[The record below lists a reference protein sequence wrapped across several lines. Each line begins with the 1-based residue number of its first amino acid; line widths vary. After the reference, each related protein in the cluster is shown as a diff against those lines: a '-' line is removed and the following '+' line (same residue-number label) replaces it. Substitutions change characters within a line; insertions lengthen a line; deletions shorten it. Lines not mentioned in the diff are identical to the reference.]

1 MFHDDALVIEAVHDV
16 ALVIEAVILNFILNF
31 RVQKVLIDDGSN
43 MNPLPYSVFW

>member
-1 MFHDDALVIEAVHDV
+1 MFHDVALVIEAVHDDALVIEAV
-16 ALVIEAVILNFILNF
+16 ILNF